1 MQYFT
6 QFPTINTTDYNGN
19 SVTVV
24 NIMERVEIIPQLL
37 NNSLLF
43 YSYDI
48 QDSDTPDII
57 ASKYYNDSY
66 RYWMVPFANQSIDIQ
81 ADWPMSSDM
90 FNDYLLDKYANTV
103 SQILNIPVANV
114 SLQNVFSYTD
124 STIQNYILTVATYD
138 SSTSNTTVMN
148 YNIDVTAYNNTM
160 PVTNTAY
167 FAGSSQYVTKTVSK
181 STQTI
186 FEYEV
191 ALNDSKRNISL
202 LNSDYASP
210 LEKQLTSALNT

>member
-1 MQYFT
+1 MQYFA
-6 QFPTINTTDYNGN
+6 QFPIIGTSDYNGN
-19 SVTVV
+19 SVSVV

-37 NNSLLF
+37 KNSLLF
-43 YSYDI
+43 YSYNI
-48 QDSDTPDII
+48 QEEDTPDTV

-66 RYWMVPFANQSIDIQ
+66 RYWMVPFANQTLDIQ
-81 ADWPMSSDM
+81 ADWPMSQSM

-124 STIQNYILTVATYD
+124 STIQSYIKTVTTYD

-148 YNIDVTAYNNTM
+148 YIIDVTAYNNTM

-167 FAGSSQYVTKTVSK
+167 FAGTSQYVTKTVSK

-186 FEYEV
+186 FQYEV

-202 LNSDYASP
+202 LNASYASP
-210 LEKQLTSALNT
+210 LEKQFTSALNT